1 MKNSSTPS
9 PGRVLTTDEVK
20 RLARQL
26 VPRYSQRPAGA
37 AVRRKLQALES
48 DCRFTPRSR
57 QLFEELLGR
66 VGVASTQG
74 ISLPISDQP
83 FWFRAGHPLANYQS
97 APTLPSFVDVLIIGA
112 GLTGASAAYH
122 LGPAV
127 RDRSLRVAVIDRGDP
142 ATEASGRNGGN
153 FELLPENSVGL
164 YGGLARERLQ
174 FLLHVY
180 PSIPIE
186 VLRAESER
194 QASLVLGMALR
205 NRDRLQ
211 EIIDNESIDCDFSPR
226 GWICL
231 AHTES
236 EEQGMC
242 EEVMLAAQHGQ
253 RIELWSRRK
262 IFEEFDIRTDF
273 LGRFI
278 PGDGTYHPFKYVC
291 GVISAALKSGVEL
304 YTRVR
309 VKGIRS
315 MSPDRHYLTTDR
327 GRIVA
332 RRVIVATNAF
342 TRELLP
348 EMRSISPRQSQI
360 MLTEHA
366 LDRARGRIITS
377 EQGPAFFNQPRA
389 GAHNGRAPLLFG
401 GGNDRPMKN
410 PASRRRSPGIHHL
423 LLRLRDRYY
432 PELCG
437 QPPTSEWVGPMAFTP
452 DGLPAVGF
460 VRPGIILA
468 AGFNG
473 YGGSYTTAAGQ
484 ASAEM
489 ALTDEPPN
497 WTPQD
502 VFSPQRFLSK
512 NPLFLSSKDN
522 LWRIAQALCKRLMVV
537 NEQISFECIYGAA
550 SVPRKRPESSTITL
564 DRMTSQ
570 PGSTIK
576 PAALRGFPLFAD
588 FSDRELRQLLRL
600 MRRWD
605 LPQGSVV
612 VSEGGPGG
620 SCFIIVSGGVDV
632 TVLVR
637 GCQQLLA
644 ELPAG
649 SIFGQVSLISGE
661 ARTATCSMS
670 QGGVILE
677 LERKPCETLLS
688 AGSHTALKFLA
699 ALNQDLIS
707 ALRGADQ
714 RLLQLSAGGIRKR
727 NSVLIE

>member
-1 MKNSSTPS
+1 MKNSASSRP
-9 PGRVLTTDEVK
+9 RHVLTTSAVEQ
-20 RLARQL
+20 LAKQL
-26 VPRYSQRPAGA
+26 VPRYSQKPAGA
-37 AVRRKLQALES
+37 AVRRKLQALERNW
-48 DCRFTPRSR
+48 RFTPKSKR
-57 QLFEELLGR
+57 LFEELLGR
-66 VGVASTQG
+66 IGVASTQG

-97 APTLPSFVDVLIIGA
+97 APTLPPSVDVLIIGA

-122 LGPAV
+122 LGAAV
-127 RDRSLRVAVIDRGDP
+127 RDRGLHVALIDRGDP

-164 YGGLARERLQ
+164 YGGLARERLK

-180 PSIPIE
+180 PSVPTE

-194 QASLVLGMALR
+194 QASLVLGIALR
-205 NRDRLQ
+205 NRDRLRQ
-211 EIIDNESIDCDFSPR
+211 IIDDESIDCDFSPR
-226 GWICL
+226 GWLYL
-231 AHTES
+231 AHTDS

-253 RIELWSRRK
+253 RLELWSRRK
-262 IFEEFDIRTDF
+262 IFEEFNIRTGF
-273 LGRFI
+273 VGRFI
-278 PGDGTYHPFKYVC
+278 PDDGTYHPFKYAC

-309 VKGIRS
+309 VKRIRS
-315 MSPDRHYLTTDR
+315 TSLDRHYLTTDR
-327 GRIVA
+327 GHIVA

-366 LDRARGRIITS
+366 MDRARGRTITT
-377 EQGPAFFNQPRA
+377 EEGPAFFNQPRT
-389 GAHNGRAPLLFG
+389 GASNGRAPLLFG
-401 GGNDRPMKN
+401 GGDDRPMKN
-410 PASRRRSPGIHHL
+410 PASRRRSLGIHNL
-423 LLRLRDRYY
+423 LLRLRNQYY

-452 DGLPAVGF
+452 DGLPAIGF
-460 VRPGIILA
+460 VRPGVILA

-489 ALTDEPPN
+489 ALTDESPD

-502 VFSPQRFLSK
+502 VFSPRRFLNK

-522 LWRIAQALCKRLMVV
+522 LWRIAQALCRRLIVV
-537 NEQISFECIYGAA
+537 NEQISFECTYGAT
-550 SVPRKRPESSTITL
+550 SLPDETPEISTLTL
-564 DRMTSQ
+564 ERMISQ

-576 PAALRGFPLFAD
+576 PDALRDFPLFAD
-588 FSDRELRQLLRL
+588 FSDRELLQLLRL

-605 LPQGSVV
+605 LPRGTVV
-612 VSEGGPGG
+612 VSEGGSGG
-620 SCFIIVSGGVDV
+620 SCFIIVSGSVDV
-632 TVLVR
+632 TVRAR
-637 GCQQLLA
+637 GRQQLLA
-644 ELPAG
+644 QLSAG
-649 SIFGQVSLISGE
+649 SIFGQVSLISGV
-661 ARTATCSMS
+661 ARSATCSVLND
-670 QGGVILE
+670 GVILE
-677 LERKPCETLLS
+677 LKRKPCETLLS
-688 AGSHTALKFLA
+688 AGSNTALKFLA
-699 ALNQDLIS
+699 ALNQDLIN

-714 RLLQLSAGGIRKR
+714 RLLQLSATGRAAC
-727 NSVLIE
+727 VV

>member
-1 MKNSSTPS
+1 
-9 PGRVLTTDEVK
+9 LTIREVEQ
-20 RLARQL
+20 LAKQL
-26 VPRYSQRPAGA
+26 VPRYSQQPAGA
-37 AVRRKLQALES
+37 AIRRKLQSLERN
-48 DCRFTPRSR
+48 CRFTPKSR
-57 QLFEELLGR
+57 RLFEELLGR
-66 VGVASTQG
+66 IGVASTQG
-74 ISLPISDQP
+74 VSLPISDQP

-97 APTLPSFVDVLIIGA
+97 APSLPPSVDVLIIGA

-122 LGPAV
+122 LGASV
-127 RDRSLRVAVIDRGDP
+127 RDRGLHIALIDRGDP

-164 YGGLARERLQ
+164 YGGLARERLK

-180 PSIPIE
+180 PSVPME

-194 QASLVLGMALR
+194 QASLVLGIALR

-211 EIIDNESIDCDFSPR
+211 QIIDDESIDCDFSPR
-226 GWICL
+226 GWIYL
-231 AHTES
+231 AHTDS

-262 IFEEFDIRTDF
+262 IFEEFNIRTDF
-273 LGRFI
+273 VGRFI
-278 PGDGTYHPFKYVC
+278 PDDGTYHPFKYVC
-291 GVISAALKSGVEL
+291 GVISAALKRGVEL
-304 YTRVR
+304 FTRVR
-309 VKGIRS
+309 VKRIRS
-315 MSPDRHYLTTDR
+315 TSLDRHYLTTDR
-327 GRIVA
+327 GHIVA

-366 LDRARGRIITS
+366 TDRARGRTITT
-377 EQGPAFFNQPRA
+377 EQGPAFFNQPRT
-389 GAHNGRAPLLFG
+389 GASNGRAPLLFG

-410 PASRRRSPGIHHL
+410 PASRRRSIGIHNL
-423 LLRLRDRYY
+423 LLRLRDQYY

-452 DGLPAVGF
+452 DGLPAIGF
-460 VRPGIILA
+460 VRPGVILA

-473 YGGSYTTAAGQ
+473 YGGSYTTAAGE

-489 ALTDEPPN
+489 ALTDESPD

-502 VFSPQRFLSK
+502 VFSPRRFLSN

-522 LWRIAQALCKRLMVV
+522 LWRIAQALCKRLITV
-537 NEQISFECIYGAA
+537 NEQISFECTYGAT
-550 SVPRKRPESSTITL
+550 SLPSETPEVSTLTL
-564 DRMTSQ
+564 ERMISQ

-576 PAALRGFPLFAD
+576 PDALRDFSLFAD

-605 LPQGSVV
+605 LPRGTVV
-612 VSEGGPGG
+612 VSEGGSGG
-620 SCFIIVSGGVDV
+620 SCFIIVSGSVDV
-632 TVLVR
+632 TVRAR
-637 GCQQLLA
+637 GRQQLLA
-644 ELPAG
+644 QLPCG

-661 ARTATCSMS
+661 ARSATCSMLS
-670 QGGVILE
+670 DGVILE
-677 LERKPCETLLS
+677 LKRKPCETLLS
-688 AGSHTALKFLA
+688 AGSDTALKFLA
-699 ALNQDLIS
+699 ALNQDLIN

-714 RLLQLSAGGIRKR
+714 RLLQLSATGRAAC
-727 NSVLIE
+727 VV

>member
-1 MKNSSTPS
+1 MKKSASPH
-9 PGRVLTTDEVK
+9 PGRVLTSDAVK
-20 RLARQL
+20 RLAMQL
-26 VPRYSQRPAGA
+26 VPKYSQHPAGA
-37 AVRRKLQALES
+37 AVRRKLQALEHNL
-48 DCRFTPRSR
+48 RFTSRSR
-57 QLFEELLGR
+57 QLFQELLGR
-66 VGVASTQG
+66 IGVASTQE

-97 APTLPSFVDVLIIGA
+97 APTLPETVDVLIIGA

-127 RDRSLRVAVIDRGDP
+127 YDRSLHVAIIDRADP
-142 ATEASGRNGGN
+142 STEASGRNGGT
-153 FELLPENSVGL
+153 FELIPENSVGL
-164 YGGLARERLQ
+164 YTGLARERLR
-174 FLLHVY
+174 FLLRVY
-180 PSIPIE
+180 PSLPVE

-194 QASLVLGMALR
+194 QASVVLGMALR

-211 EIIDNESIDCDFSPR
+211 QIIHDESIDCDFCPR
-226 GWICL
+226 GWIYL

-236 EEQGMC
+236 EEQGLC
-242 EEVMLAAQHGQ
+242 EEVMLGAQHGQ
-253 RIELWSRRK
+253 RIELWPRQK
-262 IFEEFDIRTDF
+262 IFEEFNLRTDF
-273 LGRFI
+273 VGRFV

-309 VKGIRS
+309 VKRIRS
-315 MSPDRHYLTTDR
+315 VSPDRHYVTTDR

-366 LDRARGRIITS
+366 LDRARGRTITT

-389 GAHNGRAPLLFG
+389 EARNGRAPLLFG

-410 PASRRRSPGIHHL
+410 PASRRRSLAIHNL

-460 VRPGIILA
+460 VRPGVILA

-489 ALTDEPPN
+489 ALADECPN

-502 VFSPQRFLSK
+502 VFSPHRFLSK
-512 NPLFLSSKDN
+512 QPLFLSSRDN
-522 LWRIAQALCKRLMVV
+522 LWRIAQALCKRLVVV
-537 NEQISFECIYGAA
+537 NEQISFECTYGAS
-550 SVPRKRPESSTITL
+550 SVAGETPGMSAMTL
-564 DRMTSQ
+564 EGMISQ
-570 PGSTIK
+570 PGSTIR
-576 PAALRGFPLFAD
+576 PQALRDFPRFAE
-588 FSDRELRQLLRL
+588 FSDRELRELLRL
-600 MRRWD
+600 TRRWN
-605 LPQGSVV
+605 LPQRTVV

-620 SCFIIVSGGVDV
+620 SCFIIASGSVDV
-632 TVLVR
+632 TVRVR
-637 GCQQLLA
+637 GRQQLLA
-644 ELPAG
+644 QLPAG
-649 SIFGQVSLISGE
+649 SIFGQVSLISGQ
-661 ARTATCSMS
+661 ARTATCSMRND
-670 QGGVILE
+670 GVILE
-677 LERKPCETLLS
+677 LERKPCETFLS
-688 AGSHTALKFLA
+688 AGSPTALKFLA

-714 RLLQLSAGGIRKR
+714 RLLQLCGWGQIPTY
-727 NSVLIE
+727 NMI

>member
-1 MKNSSTPS
+1 MKNSASSRP
-9 PGRVLTTDEVK
+9 RHVLTTYAVEQ
-20 RLARQL
+20 LAKQL
-26 VPRYSQRPAGA
+26 VPRYSQKPAGA
-37 AVRRKLQALES
+37 AVRRKLQALERNW
-48 DCRFTPRSR
+48 RFTPKSKR
-57 QLFEELLGR
+57 LFEELLGR
-66 VGVASTQG
+66 IGVASTQG

-97 APTLPSFVDVLIIGA
+97 APTLPPSVDVLIIGA

-122 LGPAV
+122 LGAAV
-127 RDRSLRVAVIDRGDP
+127 RDRGLHVALIDRGDP

-164 YGGLARERLQ
+164 YGGLARERLK

-180 PSIPIE
+180 PSVPTE

-194 QASLVLGMALR
+194 QASLVLGIALR
-205 NRDRLQ
+205 NRDRLRQ
-211 EIIDNESIDCDFSPR
+211 IIDDESIDCDFSPR
-226 GWICL
+226 GWLYL
-231 AHTES
+231 AHTDS

-253 RIELWSRRK
+253 RLELWSRRK
-262 IFEEFDIRTDF
+262 IFEEFNIRTGF
-273 LGRFI
+273 VGRFI
-278 PGDGTYHPFKYVC
+278 PDDGTYHPFKYAC

-309 VKGIRS
+309 VKRIRS
-315 MSPDRHYLTTDR
+315 TSLDRHYLTTDR
-327 GRIVA
+327 GHIVA

-366 LDRARGRIITS
+366 MDRARGRTITT
-377 EQGPAFFNQPRA
+377 EEGPAFFNQPRT
-389 GAHNGRAPLLFG
+389 GASNGRAPLLFG
-401 GGNDRPMKN
+401 GGDDRPMKN
-410 PASRRRSPGIHHL
+410 PASRRSLGIHNL
-423 LLRLRDRYY
+423 LLRLRNQYY

-452 DGLPAVGF
+452 DGLPAIGF
-460 VRPGIILA
+460 VRPGVILA

-489 ALTDEPPN
+489 ALTDESPD

-502 VFSPQRFLSK
+502 VFSPRRFLNK

-522 LWRIAQALCKRLMVV
+522 LWRIAQALCRRLIVV
-537 NEQISFECIYGAA
+537 NEQISFECTYGAT
-550 SVPRKRPESSTITL
+550 SLPDETPEISTLTL
-564 DRMTSQ
+564 ERMISQ

-576 PAALRGFPLFAD
+576 PDALRDFPLFAD
-588 FSDRELRQLLRL
+588 FSDRELLQLLRL

-605 LPQGSVV
+605 LPRGTVV
-612 VSEGGPGG
+612 VSEGGSGG
-620 SCFIIVSGGVDV
+620 SCFIIVSGCVDV
-632 TVLVR
+632 TVRAR
-637 GCQQLLA
+637 GRQQLLA
-644 ELPAG
+644 QLSAG
-649 SIFGQVSLISGE
+649 SIFGQVSLISGV
-661 ARTATCSMS
+661 ARSATCSVLND
-670 QGGVILE
+670 GVILE
-677 LERKPCETLLS
+677 LKRKPCETLLS
-688 AGSHTALKFLA
+688 AGSNTALKFLA
-699 ALNQDLIS
+699 ALNQDLIN

-714 RLLQLSAGGIRKR
+714 RLLQLSATGRAAC
-727 NSVLIE
+727 VV

>member
-1 MKNSSTPS
+1 MKKPASS
-9 PGRVLTTDEVK
+9 PGRVLTTEAVE

-26 VPRYSQRPAGA
+26 VPKYSQQPAGA
-37 AVRRKLQALES
+37 AVRRKLQALERNR
-48 DCRFTPRSR
+48 RFTPRSR

-97 APTLPSFVDVLIIGA
+97 APTLPPSVDVLIIGA

-127 RDRSLRVAVIDRGDP
+127 RDRSLQVAVIDRGDP
-142 ATEASGRNGGN
+142 ATEASGRNGGS
-153 FELLPENSVGL
+153 FELLPQNSVGL
-164 YGGLARERLQ
+164 YQGLARERLQ
-174 FLLHVY
+174 YLLHVY
-180 PSIPIE
+180 RSVPIE

-211 EIIDNESIDCDFSPR
+211 QIIDDESIDCDFSPR
-226 GWICL
+226 GWMYL
-231 AHTES
+231 AHTDS
-236 EEQGMC
+236 EEQAMC

-273 LGRFI
+273 VGRFI

-304 YTRVR
+304 FTRVR
-309 VKGIRS
+309 VKRIRS
-315 MSPDRHYLTTDR
+315 MSPDRHYVTTDR

-366 LDRARGRIITS
+366 LDRARGRIITT

-389 GAHNGRAPLLFG
+389 GARNGRAPLLFG

-410 PASRRRSPGIHHL
+410 PASRRRSPGIHNL

-452 DGLPAVGF
+452 DALPAVGF
-460 VRPGIILA
+460 VRPGVILA

-489 ALTDEPPN
+489 ALTDESPD

-502 VFSPQRFLSK
+502 VFSPRRFLSK
-512 NPLFLSSKDN
+512 QPLFLSAKDN
-522 LWRIAQALCKRLMVV
+522 LWRIAQALCKRLIAV
-537 NEQISFECIYGAA
+537 NEQISFECTYGAN
-550 SVPRKRPESSTITL
+550 SVPGERTPEISTITL
-564 DRMTSQ
+564 ELMTSQ

-576 PAALRGFPLFAD
+576 PDALRDFPLFAD

-605 LPQGSVV
+605 LLQGTVV

-620 SCFIIVSGGVDV
+620 SCFIIVSGSVDV
-632 TVLVR
+632 TVHVR
-637 GCQQLLA
+637 SHQQLLA
-644 ELPAG
+644 QLPAG
-649 SIFGQVSLISGE
+649 SIFGHVSLISGE
-661 ARTATCSMS
+661 ARTATCSMPND
-670 QGGVILE
+670 GIILE
-677 LERKPCETLLS
+677 LERGPCETFLS
-688 AGSHTALKFLA
+688 AGSQTALKFLA
-699 ALNQDLIS
+699 ALNQGLIS

-714 RLLQLSAGGIRKR
+714 RLLQLSATGRAAC
-727 NSVLIE
+727 VV

>member
-1 MKNSSTPS
+1 MKNSASSRP
-9 PGRVLTTDEVK
+9 RHVLTTYAVEQ
-20 RLARQL
+20 LAKQL
-26 VPRYSQRPAGA
+26 VPRYSQKPAGA
-37 AVRRKLQALES
+37 AVRRKLQALERNW
-48 DCRFTPRSR
+48 RFTPKSKR
-57 QLFEELLGR
+57 LFEELLGR
-66 VGVASTQG
+66 IGVASTQG

-97 APTLPSFVDVLIIGA
+97 APTLPPSVDVLIIGA

-122 LGPAV
+122 LGAAV
-127 RDRSLRVAVIDRGDP
+127 RDRGLHVALIDRGDP

-164 YGGLARERLQ
+164 YGGLARERLK

-180 PSIPIE
+180 PSVPTE

-194 QASLVLGMALR
+194 QASLVLGIALR
-205 NRDRLQ
+205 NRDRLRQ
-211 EIIDNESIDCDFSPR
+211 IIDDESIDCDFSPR
-226 GWICL
+226 GWLYL
-231 AHTES
+231 AHTDS

-253 RIELWSRRK
+253 RLELWSRRK
-262 IFEEFDIRTDF
+262 IFEEFNIRTGF
-273 LGRFI
+273 VGRFI
-278 PGDGTYHPFKYVC
+278 PDDGTYHPFKYAC

-309 VKGIRS
+309 VKRIRS
-315 MSPDRHYLTTDR
+315 TSLDRHYLTTDR
-327 GRIVA
+327 GHIVA
-332 RRVIVATNAF
+332 RRVIIATNAF

-366 LDRARGRIITS
+366 MDRARGRTITT
-377 EQGPAFFNQPRA
+377 EEGPAFFNQPRT
-389 GAHNGRAPLLFG
+389 GASNGRAPLLFG
-401 GGNDRPMKN
+401 GGDDRPMKN
-410 PASRRRSPGIHHL
+410 PASRRRSLGIHNL
-423 LLRLRDRYY
+423 LLRLRNQYY

-452 DGLPAVGF
+452 DGLPAIGF
-460 VRPGIILA
+460 VRPGVILA

-489 ALTDEPPN
+489 ALTDESPD

-502 VFSPQRFLSK
+502 VFSPRRFLNK

-522 LWRIAQALCKRLMVV
+522 LWRIAQALCRRLIVV
-537 NEQISFECIYGAA
+537 NEQISFECTYGAT
-550 SVPRKRPESSTITL
+550 SLPDETPEISTLTL
-564 DRMTSQ
+564 ERMISQ

-576 PAALRGFPLFAD
+576 PDALRDFPLFAD
-588 FSDRELRQLLRL
+588 FSDRELLQLLRL

-605 LPQGSVV
+605 LPRGTVV
-612 VSEGGPGG
+612 VSEGGSGG
-620 SCFIIVSGGVDV
+620 SCFIIVSGCVDV
-632 TVLVR
+632 TVRAR
-637 GCQQLLA
+637 GRQQLLA
-644 ELPAG
+644 QLSAG
-649 SIFGQVSLISGE
+649 SIFGQVSLISGV
-661 ARTATCSMS
+661 ARSATCSVLND
-670 QGGVILE
+670 GVILE
-677 LERKPCETLLS
+677 LKRKPCETLLS
-688 AGSHTALKFLA
+688 AGSNTALKFLA
-699 ALNQDLIS
+699 ALNQDLIN

-714 RLLQLSAGGIRKR
+714 RLLQLSATGRAAC
-727 NSVLIE
+727 VV

>member
-1 MKNSSTPS
+1 MKNSASSRP
-9 PGRVLTTDEVK
+9 RHVLTTYAVEQ
-20 RLARQL
+20 LAKQL
-26 VPRYSQRPAGA
+26 VPRYSQKPAGA
-37 AVRRKLQALES
+37 AVRRKLQALERNW
-48 DCRFTPRSR
+48 RFTPKSKR
-57 QLFEELLGR
+57 LFEELLGR
-66 VGVASTQG
+66 IGVASTQG

-97 APTLPSFVDVLIIGA
+97 APTLPPSVDVLIIGA

-122 LGPAV
+122 LGAAV
-127 RDRSLRVAVIDRGDP
+127 RDRGLHVALIDRGDP

-164 YGGLARERLQ
+164 YGGLARERLK

-180 PSIPIE
+180 PSVPTE

-194 QASLVLGMALR
+194 QASLVLGIALR
-205 NRDRLQ
+205 NRDRLRQ
-211 EIIDNESIDCDFSPR
+211 IIDDESIDCDFSPR
-226 GWICL
+226 GWLYL
-231 AHTES
+231 AHTDS

-253 RIELWSRRK
+253 RLELWSRRK
-262 IFEEFDIRTDF
+262 IFEEFNIRTGF
-273 LGRFI
+273 VGRFI
-278 PGDGTYHPFKYVC
+278 PDDGTYHPFKYAC

-309 VKGIRS
+309 VKRIRS
-315 MSPDRHYLTTDR
+315 TSLDRHYLTTDR
-327 GRIVA
+327 GHIVA

-366 LDRARGRIITS
+366 MDRARGRTITT
-377 EQGPAFFNQPRA
+377 EEGPAFFNQPRT
-389 GAHNGRAPLLFG
+389 GASNGRAPLLFG
-401 GGNDRPMKN
+401 GGDDRPMKN
-410 PASRRRSPGIHHL
+410 PASRRRSLGIHNL
-423 LLRLRDRYY
+423 LLRLRNQYY

-452 DGLPAVGF
+452 DGLPAIGF
-460 VRPGIILA
+460 VRPGVILA

-489 ALTDEPPN
+489 ALTDESPD

-502 VFSPQRFLSK
+502 VFSPRRFLNK

-522 LWRIAQALCKRLMVV
+522 LWRIAQALCRRLIVV
-537 NEQISFECIYGAA
+537 NEQISFECTYGAT
-550 SVPRKRPESSTITL
+550 SLPDETPEISTLTL
-564 DRMTSQ
+564 ERMISQ

-576 PAALRGFPLFAD
+576 PDALRDFPLFAD
-588 FSDRELRQLLRL
+588 FSDRELLQLLRL

-605 LPQGSVV
+605 LPRGTVV
-612 VSEGGPGG
+612 VSEGGSGG
-620 SCFIIVSGGVDV
+620 SCFIIVSGCVDV
-632 TVLVR
+632 TVRAR
-637 GCQQLLA
+637 GRQQLLA
-644 ELPAG
+644 QLSAG
-649 SIFGQVSLISGE
+649 SIFGQVSLISGV
-661 ARTATCSMS
+661 ARSATCSVLND
-670 QGGVILE
+670 GVILE
-677 LERKPCETLLS
+677 LKRKPCETLLS
-688 AGSHTALKFLA
+688 AGSNTALKFLA
-699 ALNQDLIS
+699 ALNQDLIN

-714 RLLQLSAGGIRKR
+714 RLLQLSATGRAAC
-727 NSVLIE
+727 VV

>member
-1 MKNSSTPS
+1 MKNSAPS
-9 PGRVLTTDEVK
+9 RPRHVLTIREVEQ
-20 RLARQL
+20 LAKQL
-26 VPRYSQRPAGA
+26 VPRYSQQPAGA
-37 AVRRKLQALES
+37 AVRRKLQGLERN
-48 DCRFTPRSR
+48 CRFTPKSR
-57 QLFEELLGR
+57 RLFEELLGR
-66 VGVASTQG
+66 IGVASTQG
-74 ISLPISDQP
+74 VSLPISDQP

-97 APTLPSFVDVLIIGA
+97 APSLPPSVDVLIIGA

-122 LGPAV
+122 LGASV
-127 RDRSLRVAVIDRGDP
+127 RDRGLHIALIDRGDP

-164 YGGLARERLQ
+164 YGGLARERLK

-180 PSIPIE
+180 PSVPME

-194 QASLVLGMALR
+194 QASLVLGIALR

-211 EIIDNESIDCDFSPR
+211 QIIDDESIDCDFSPR
-226 GWICL
+226 GWIYL
-231 AHTES
+231 AHTDS

-262 IFEEFDIRTDF
+262 IFEEFNIRTDF
-273 LGRFI
+273 VGRFI
-278 PGDGTYHPFKYVC
+278 PDDGTYHPFKYVC
-291 GVISAALKSGVEL
+291 GVISAALKRGVEL

-309 VKGIRS
+309 VQRIRS
-315 MSPDRHYLTTDR
+315 TSLDRHYLTTDR
-327 GRIVA
+327 GHIVA

-366 LDRARGRIITS
+366 TDRARGRTITT
-377 EQGPAFFNQPRA
+377 EQGPAFFNQPRT
-389 GAHNGRAPLLFG
+389 GASNGRAPLLFG

-410 PASRRRSPGIHHL
+410 PASRRRSIGIHNL
-423 LLRLRDRYY
+423 LLRLRDQYY

-452 DGLPAVGF
+452 DGLPAIGF
-460 VRPGIILA
+460 VRPGVILA

-489 ALTDEPPN
+489 ALTDESPD

-502 VFSPQRFLSK
+502 VFSPRRFLSK

-522 LWRIAQALCKRLMVV
+522 LWRIAQALCKRLITV
-537 NEQISFECIYGAA
+537 NEQISFECTYGAT
-550 SVPRKRPESSTITL
+550 SLPSETPEVSTLTL
-564 DRMTSQ
+564 ERMISQ

-576 PAALRGFPLFAD
+576 PDALRDFPLFAD

-605 LPQGSVV
+605 LPRGTVV
-612 VSEGGPGG
+612 VSEGGSGG
-620 SCFIIVSGGVDV
+620 SCFIIVSGSVDV
-632 TVLVR
+632 TVRAR
-637 GCQQLLA
+637 GRQQLLA
-644 ELPAG
+644 QLPGG

-661 ARTATCSMS
+661 TRTATCSMLND
-670 QGGVILE
+670 GVILE
-677 LERKPCETLLS
+677 LKRKPCETLLS
-688 AGSHTALKFLA
+688 AGSDTALKFLA
-699 ALNQDLIS
+699 ALNQDLIN

-714 RLLQLSAGGIRKR
+714 RLLQLSATGRAAC
-727 NSVLIE
+727 VV

>member
-1 MKNSSTPS
+1 MKKSASPH
-9 PGRVLTTDEVK
+9 PGRVLTSDAVK
-20 RLARQL
+20 RLAMQL
-26 VPRYSQRPAGA
+26 VPKYSQHPAGA
-37 AVRRKLQALES
+37 AVRRKLQALEHNL
-48 DCRFTPRSR
+48 RFTSRSR
-57 QLFEELLGR
+57 QLFQELLGR
-66 VGVASTQG
+66 IGVASTQE

-97 APTLPSFVDVLIIGA
+97 APTLPETVDVLIIGA

-127 RDRSLRVAVIDRGDP
+127 YDRSLHVAIIDRADP
-142 ATEASGRNGGN
+142 ATEASGRNGGT
-153 FELLPENSVGL
+153 FELIPENSVGL
-164 YGGLARERLQ
+164 YTGLARERLR
-174 FLLHVY
+174 FLLRVY
-180 PSIPIE
+180 PSLPVE

-194 QASLVLGMALR
+194 QASVVLGMALR

-211 EIIDNESIDCDFSPR
+211 QIIHDESIDCDFCPR
-226 GWICL
+226 GWIYL
-231 AHTES
+231 AHSES
-236 EEQGMC
+236 EEQGLC
-242 EEVMLAAQHGQ
+242 EEVMLGAQHGQ
-253 RIELWSRRK
+253 RIELWPRRK
-262 IFEEFDIRTDF
+262 IFEEFNLRTDF
-273 LGRFI
+273 VGRFV

-309 VKGIRS
+309 VKRIRS
-315 MSPDRHYLTTDR
+315 VSPDRHYVTTDR

-366 LDRARGRIITS
+366 LDRARGRTITT

-389 GAHNGRAPLLFG
+389 EARNGRAPLLFG

-410 PASRRRSPGIHHL
+410 PASRRRSLAIHNL

-460 VRPGIILA
+460 VRPGVILA

-489 ALTDEPPN
+489 ALADECPN

-502 VFSPQRFLSK
+502 VFSPHRFLSK
-512 NPLFLSSKDN
+512 QPLFLSSRDN
-522 LWRIAQALCKRLMVV
+522 LWRIAQALCKRLVVV
-537 NEQISFECIYGAA
+537 NEQISFECTYGAS
-550 SVPRKRPESSTITL
+550 SVAGETPGMSAMTL
-564 DRMTSQ
+564 EGMISQ
-570 PGSTIK
+570 PGSTIR
-576 PAALRGFPLFAD
+576 PQALRDFPRFAE
-588 FSDRELRQLLRL
+588 FSDRELRELLRL
-600 MRRWD
+600 TRRWN
-605 LPQGSVV
+605 LPQRTVV

-620 SCFIIVSGGVDV
+620 SCFIIASGSVDV
-632 TVLVR
+632 TVRVR
-637 GCQQLLA
+637 GRQHLLA
-644 ELPAG
+644 QLPAG
-649 SIFGQVSLISGE
+649 SIFGQVSLISGQ
-661 ARTATCSMS
+661 ARTATCSMRND
-670 QGGVILE
+670 GVILE
-677 LERKPCETLLS
+677 LERKPCETFLS
-688 AGSHTALKFLA
+688 AGSPTALKFLA

-714 RLLQLSAGGIRKR
+714 RLLQLCGWGQIPTY
-727 NSVLIE
+727 NMI

>member
-1 MKNSSTPS
+1 
-9 PGRVLTTDEVK
+9 LTTDAVE

-26 VPRYSQRPAGA
+26 VPRYRQRPAGA
-37 AVRRKLQALES
+37 AVRRKLQALERN
-48 DCRFTPRSR
+48 CQFTPRSR

-66 VGVASTQG
+66 VGVPSNTGNFSAHQRPTFLVARRAS
-74 ISLPISDQP
+74 
-83 FWFRAGHPLANYQS
+83 AGELSICADTTP
-97 APTLPSFVDVLIIGA
+97 FVDVLIIGA

-127 RDRSLRVAVIDRGDP
+127 RNRSLHVALIDRGDP
-142 ATEASGRNGGN
+142 ATEASGRNGGS
-153 FELLPENSVGL
+153 FGLLPENSVGV

-174 FLLHVY
+174 FLRHVY
-180 PSIPIE
+180 PSMPIE

-211 EIIDNESIDCDFSPR
+211 QIIDEESIDCDFSPR
-226 GWICL
+226 GWIYL
-231 AHTES
+231 AHTDS

-242 EEVMLAAQHGQ
+242 EEVMLAARHGQ

-273 LGRFI
+273 VGRFI

-309 VKGIRS
+309 VKRIRS
-315 MSPDRHYLTTDR
+315 VSPDRHYLTTDR

-348 EMRSISPRQSQI
+348 EMHSISPRQSQI

-366 LDRARGRIITS
+366 LDRARRRSITT

-389 GAHNGRAPLLFG
+389 GVRHGRAPLLFG

-410 PASRRRSPGIHHL
+410 PSSRRRSLGIHKL
-423 LLRLRDRYY
+423 LLRLRDQYY
-432 PELCG
+432 PELRG

-452 DGLPAVGF
+452 DALPALGF
-460 VRPGIILA
+460 LRPGIILA

-473 YGGSYTTAAGQ
+473 YGGSYSTAAGQ

-489 ALTDEPPN
+489 ALTDESPD

-502 VFSPQRFLSK
+502 VFSPRRFLSK
-512 NPLFLSSKDN
+512 SPLFLSSKDN
-522 LWRIAQALCKRLMVV
+522 LWRIAQALCRRLIAV
-537 NEQISFECIYGAA
+537 NEQISLECTDGT
-550 SVPRKRPESSTITL
+550 STVPAGTPETSTITPN
-564 DRMTSQ
+564 RITSQ

-576 PAALRGFPLFAD
+576 PDALREFPLFAN
-588 FSDRELRQLLRL
+588 FSDHELRKLLRL
-600 MRRWD
+600 ARRWD
-605 LPQGSVV
+605 LPRGTVV

-620 SCFIIVSGGVDV
+620 SCFINVSGNVDV
-632 TVLVR
+632 TVRVR
-637 GCQQLLA
+637 GRQQLLA
-644 ELPAG
+644 QLPGG
-649 SIFGQVSLISGE
+649 SIFGQVSLITGQ
-661 ARTATCSMS
+661 ARTATCSMPND
-670 QGGVILE
+670 GIILE
-677 LERKPCETLLS
+677 LERKSCETLLS
-688 AGSHTALKFLA
+688 TGSPTALKFLA
-699 ALNQDLIS
+699 ALNQDLIT

-714 RLLQLSAGGIRKR
+714 RLLQLSVNGWL
-727 NSVLIE
+727 NSDRQRRSP

>member
-1 MKNSSTPS
+1 MKNSASSRPR
-9 PGRVLTTDEVK
+9 RVLTSDAVE
-20 RLARQL
+20 RLAGQL

-37 AVRRKLQALES
+37 AVRRKLQALERN
-48 DCRFTPRSR
+48 CRFTRRSR

-97 APTLPSFVDVLIIGA
+97 APTLPSSVDVLIIGA

-127 RDRSLRVAVIDRGDP
+127 RDRSLHVALIDRGDP

-180 PSIPIE
+180 PSVPIE

-205 NRDRLQ
+205 NRNRLQ
-211 EIIDNESIDCDFSPR
+211 QIIDDESIDCDFSPR
-226 GWICL
+226 GWIYL

-262 IFEEFDIRTDF
+262 IFEEFNIRTDF
-273 LGRFI
+273 VGRFI

-291 GVISAALKSGVEL
+291 GVINAALKHGVEL

-309 VKGIRS
+309 VIRIRS

-360 MLTEHA
+360 MVTEHA
-366 LDRARGRIITS
+366 LDRARGRIITT
-377 EQGPAFFNQPRA
+377 EHGPAFFNQPRA
-389 GAHNGRAPLLFG
+389 GARNGRAPLLFG

-410 PASRRRSPGIHHL
+410 PASRRRSLGVHYL

-437 QPPTSEWVGPMAFTP
+437 QPPTSEWIGPMAFTP

-460 VRPGIILA
+460 VRPGVILA

-502 VFSPQRFLSK
+502 VFSPRRFLSK
-512 NPLFLSSKDN
+512 EPLFLSSKDN
-522 LWRIAQALCKRLMVV
+522 LWRIAQALCKRLIVV
-537 NEQISFECIYGAA
+537 NEQISFECTYGATSLPGEA
-550 SVPRKRPESSTITL
+550 AEVPTVTL
-564 DRMTSQ
+564 ERMTSQ

-576 PAALRGFPLFAD
+576 AAALRDFPLFAD
-588 FSDRELRQLLRL
+588 FSDGELRQLLRL

-605 LPQGSVV
+605 LPRGTLVV
-612 VSEGGPGG
+612 NEGGPGG
-620 SCFIIVSGGVDV
+620 SCFIIVSGSVDV
-632 TVLVR
+632 TVRVR
-637 GCQQLLA
+637 GRQQLLA
-644 ELPAG
+644 QLPAG

-661 ARTATCSMS
+661 ARTATCSMPDD
-670 QGGVILE
+670 GIILE

-688 AGSHTALKFLA
+688 AGSLTALKFLA

-714 RLLQLSAGGIRKR
+714 RLLQLSAAGRAGCA
-727 NSVLIE
+727 V

>member
-1 MKNSSTPS
+1 MKNSAPS
-9 PGRVLTTDEVK
+9 RPRHVLTIREVEQ
-20 RLARQL
+20 LAKQL
-26 VPRYSQRPAGA
+26 VPRYSQQPAGA
-37 AVRRKLQALES
+37 AIRRKLQSLERN
-48 DCRFTPRSR
+48 CRFTPKSR
-57 QLFEELLGR
+57 RLFEELLGR
-66 VGVASTQG
+66 IGVASTQG
-74 ISLPISDQP
+74 VSLPISDQP

-97 APTLPSFVDVLIIGA
+97 APSLPPSVDVLIIGA

-122 LGPAV
+122 LGASV
-127 RDRSLRVAVIDRGDP
+127 RDRGLHIALIDRGDP

-164 YGGLARERLQ
+164 YGGLARERLK

-180 PSIPIE
+180 PSVPME

-194 QASLVLGMALR
+194 QASLVLGIALR

-211 EIIDNESIDCDFSPR
+211 QIIDDESIDCDFSPR
-226 GWICL
+226 GWIYL
-231 AHTES
+231 AHTDS

-262 IFEEFDIRTDF
+262 IFEEFNIRTDF
-273 LGRFI
+273 VGRFI
-278 PGDGTYHPFKYVC
+278 PDDGTYHPFKYVC
-291 GVISAALKSGVEL
+291 GVISAALKRGVEL
-304 YTRVR
+304 FTRVR
-309 VKGIRS
+309 VKRIRS
-315 MSPDRHYLTTDR
+315 TSLDRHYLTTDR
-327 GRIVA
+327 GHIVA

-366 LDRARGRIITS
+366 TDRARGRTITT
-377 EQGPAFFNQPRA
+377 EQGPAFFNQPRT
-389 GAHNGRAPLLFG
+389 GASNGRAPLLFG

-410 PASRRRSPGIHHL
+410 PASRRRSIGIHNL
-423 LLRLRDRYY
+423 LLRLRDQYY

-452 DGLPAVGF
+452 DGLPAIGF
-460 VRPGIILA
+460 VRPGVILA

-473 YGGSYTTAAGQ
+473 YGGSYTTAAGE

-489 ALTDEPPN
+489 ALTDESPD

-502 VFSPQRFLSK
+502 VFSPRRFLSN

-522 LWRIAQALCKRLMVV
+522 LWRIAQALCKRLITV
-537 NEQISFECIYGAA
+537 NEQISFECTYGAT
-550 SVPRKRPESSTITL
+550 SLPSETPEVSTLTL
-564 DRMTSQ
+564 ERMISQ

-576 PAALRGFPLFAD
+576 PDALRDFSLFAD

-605 LPQGSVV
+605 LPRGTVV
-612 VSEGGPGG
+612 VSEGGSGG
-620 SCFIIVSGGVDV
+620 SCFIIVSGSVDV
-632 TVLVR
+632 TVRAR
-637 GCQQLLA
+637 GRQQLLA
-644 ELPAG
+644 QLPCG

-661 ARTATCSMS
+661 ARSATCSMLS
-670 QGGVILE
+670 DGVILE
-677 LERKPCETLLS
+677 LKRKPCETLLS
-688 AGSHTALKFLA
+688 AGSDTALKFLA
-699 ALNQDLIS
+699 ALNQDLIN

-714 RLLQLSAGGIRKR
+714 RLLQLSATGRAAC
-727 NSVLIE
+727 VV

>member
-1 MKNSSTPS
+1 
-9 PGRVLTTDEVK
+9 
-20 RLARQL
+20 
-26 VPRYSQRPAGA
+26 
-37 AVRRKLQALES
+37 
-48 DCRFTPRSR
+48 
-57 QLFEELLGR
+57 
-66 VGVASTQG
+66 
-74 ISLPISDQP
+74 
-83 FWFRAGHPLANYQS
+83 
-97 APTLPSFVDVLIIGA
+97 VDVLIIGA

-127 RDRSLRVAVIDRGDP
+127 RDRSLHVAVIDCGDP
-142 ATEASGRNGGN
+142 ATEASGRNGGT
-153 FELLPENSVGL
+153 FQLLPENSVGL

-174 FLLHVY
+174 FLLRVY
-180 PSIPIE
+180 PSVPIE
-186 VLRAESER
+186 ILRAESER

-211 EIIDNESIDCDFSPR
+211 QIIDDESIDCDFSPR
-226 GWICL
+226 GWIYL
-231 AHTES
+231 AHTDS

-273 LGRFI
+273 VGRFI

-291 GVISAALKSGVEL
+291 GLISAALKSGVEL

-309 VKGIRS
+309 VERIRS

-366 LDRARGRIITS
+366 LDRARGRTLTT
-377 EQGPAFFNQPRA
+377 EQGPAFFSQPRA
-389 GAHNGRAPLLFG
+389 GARNGRAPLLFG
-401 GGNDRPMKN
+401 GGKDRPMKN
-410 PASRRRSPGIHHL
+410 PASRRRSLGIHNL
-423 LLRLRDRYY
+423 LLQLRDQYY

-460 VRPGIILA
+460 VRPGLILA

-473 YGGSYTTAAGQ
+473 YGGSYTTAGGQ
-484 ASAEM
+484 AGAEM
-489 ALTDEPPN
+489 AITDESPD
-497 WTPQD
+497 WRPQD
-502 VFSPQRFLSK
+502 VFSPRRFLSK
-512 NPLFLSSKDN
+512 HPLFLSSKDN
-522 LWRIAQALCKRLMVV
+522 LWRIAQALCKRLIVV
-537 NEQISFECIYGAA
+537 NEQISFECTYGAT
-550 SVPRKRPESSTITL
+550 SVPGETPGISTMTL
-564 DRMTSQ
+564 ERMTSQ
-570 PGSTIK
+570 AGSTIK
-576 PAALRGFPLFAD
+576 PDALRDFPLFAD
-588 FSDRELRQLLRL
+588 FSGRELRQLLRL

-605 LPQGSVV
+605 LPRGTVV

-620 SCFIIVSGGVDV
+620 SCFIIVSGSVDV
-632 TVLVR
+632 TVRVCGR
-637 GCQQLLA
+637 QQLLA
-644 ELPAG
+644 QLPAG

-661 ARTATCSMS
+661 PRT
-670 QGGVILE
+670 
-677 LERKPCETLLS
+677 
-688 AGSHTALKFLA
+688 
-699 ALNQDLIS
+699 DLFD
-707 ALRGADQ
+707 A
-714 RLLQLSAGGIRKR
+714 
-727 NSVLIE
+727 

>member
-1 MKNSSTPS
+1 MKKSGSSRR
-9 PGRVLTTDEVK
+9 GRILTTDAVE
-20 RLARQL
+20 RLATQL
-26 VPRYSQRPAGA
+26 VPRYSQSPAGS
-37 AVRRKLQALES
+37 AVRRKLQAFERNF
-48 DCRFTPRSR
+48 RFTRRSR
-57 QLFEELLGR
+57 QVFEELLGR
-66 VGVASTQG
+66 LGIASTLE
-74 ISLPISDQP
+74 ISLPLSDQP

-97 APTLPSFVDVLIIGA
+97 AQTLPESVDVLIIGA

-127 RDRSLRVAVIDRGDP
+127 RDRNLHVAIIDRADP

-153 FELLPENSVGL
+153 FELIPENSVGL
-164 YGGLARERLQ
+164 YTGLARERLR
-174 FLLHVY
+174 FLLRVY
-180 PSIPIE
+180 PFVPVE

-194 QASLVLGMALR
+194 QASVVLGMALL

-211 EIIDNESIDCDFSPR
+211 QIIRDESIDCDFSPR
-226 GWICL
+226 GWLYL

-236 EEQGMC
+236 EEQGIC
-242 EEVMLAAQHGQ
+242 EEVMLGAQHGQ
-253 RIELWSRRK
+253 RIELWPRQK
-262 IFEEFDIRTDF
+262 IFQEFNIRTDF
-273 LGRFI
+273 VGRFV

-291 GVISAALKSGVEL
+291 GVISAALKGGVEL

-309 VKGIRS
+309 VKRIRS
-315 MSPDRHYLTTDR
+315 MSPDRHYVTTDR
-327 GRIVA
+327 GRVVA

-348 EMRSISPRQSQI
+348 EMRSISPRQSQV

-366 LDRARGRIITS
+366 LDRARGRTITT

-389 GAHNGRAPLLFG
+389 EARHGRAPLLFG

-410 PASRRRSPGIHHL
+410 PASRRRSLAVHHL

-432 PELCG
+432 PELSG

-460 VRPGIILA
+460 VRPGVILA

-489 ALTDEPPN
+489 ALTDECPK

-502 VFSPQRFLSK
+502 VFSPHRFLSK
-512 NPLFLSSKDN
+512 QPLFLSSKDN
-522 LWRIAQALCKRLMVV
+522 LWRIAQALCKRLVVV
-537 NEQISFECIYGAA
+537 NEQISFECTYGAT
-550 SVPRKRPESSTITL
+550 SVRGETPEISTMTL
-564 DRMTSQ
+564 EGMISQ

-576 PAALRGFPLFAD
+576 PDALRNFLRFGV

-605 LPQGSVV
+605 LPQGTVV

-620 SCFIIVSGGVDV
+620 SCFIIVSGSVDV
-632 TVLVR
+632 TVR
-637 GCQQLLA
+637 GRNRQQLLA
-644 ELPAG
+644 QLPAG

-661 ARTATCSMS
+661 PRTATCSMRND
-670 QGGVILE
+670 GVILE
-677 LERKPCETLLS
+677 LERKPCETFLS
-688 AGSHTALKFLA
+688 AGSPTALKFLD

-714 RLLQLSAGGIRKR
+714 RLLQLCGWGQIPTYE
-727 NSVLIE
+727 IT

>member
-1 MKNSSTPS
+1 VARRASAGELSICADTTP
-9 PGRVLTTDEVK
+9 
-20 RLARQL
+20 
-26 VPRYSQRPAGA
+26 
-37 AVRRKLQALES
+37 
-48 DCRFTPRSR
+48 
-57 QLFEELLGR
+57 
-66 VGVASTQG
+66 
-74 ISLPISDQP
+74 
-83 FWFRAGHPLANYQS
+83 
-97 APTLPSFVDVLIIGA
+97 FVDVLIIGA

-127 RDRSLRVAVIDRGDP
+127 RNRSLHVALIDRGDP
-142 ATEASGRNGGN
+142 ATEASGRNGGS
-153 FELLPENSVGL
+153 FGLLPENSVGV

-174 FLLHVY
+174 FLRHVY
-180 PSIPIE
+180 PSMPIE

-211 EIIDNESIDCDFSPR
+211 QIIDEESIDCDFSPR
-226 GWICL
+226 GWIYL
-231 AHTES
+231 AHTDS

-242 EEVMLAAQHGQ
+242 EEVMLAARHGQ

-273 LGRFI
+273 VGRFI

-309 VKGIRS
+309 VKRIRS
-315 MSPDRHYLTTDR
+315 VSPDRHYLTTDR

-348 EMRSISPRQSQI
+348 EMHSISPRQSQI

-366 LDRARGRIITS
+366 LDRARRRSITT

-389 GAHNGRAPLLFG
+389 GVRHGRAPLLFG

-410 PASRRRSPGIHHL
+410 PSSRRRSLGIHKL
-423 LLRLRDRYY
+423 LLRLRDQYY
-432 PELCG
+432 PELRG

-452 DGLPAVGF
+452 DALPALGF
-460 VRPGIILA
+460 LRPGIILA

-473 YGGSYTTAAGQ
+473 YGGSYSTAAGQ

-489 ALTDEPPN
+489 ALTDESPD

-502 VFSPQRFLSK
+502 VFSPRRFLSK
-512 NPLFLSSKDN
+512 SPLFLSSKDN
-522 LWRIAQALCKRLMVV
+522 LWRIAQALCRRLIAV
-537 NEQISFECIYGAA
+537 NEQISLECTDGT
-550 SVPRKRPESSTITL
+550 STVPAGTPETSTITPN
-564 DRMTSQ
+564 RITSQ

-576 PAALRGFPLFAD
+576 PDALREFPLFAN
-588 FSDRELRQLLRL
+588 FSDHELRKLLRL
-600 MRRWD
+600 ARRWD
-605 LPQGSVV
+605 LPRGTVV

-620 SCFIIVSGGVDV
+620 SCFINVSGNVDV
-632 TVLVR
+632 TVRVR
-637 GCQQLLA
+637 GRQQLLA
-644 ELPAG
+644 QLPGG
-649 SIFGQVSLISGE
+649 SIFGQVSLITGQ
-661 ARTATCSMS
+661 ARTATCSMPND
-670 QGGVILE
+670 GIILE
-677 LERKPCETLLS
+677 LERKSCETLLS
-688 AGSHTALKFLA
+688 TGSPTALKFLA
-699 ALNQDLIS
+699 ALNQDLIT

-714 RLLQLSAGGIRKR
+714 RLLQLSVNGWL
-727 NSVLIE
+727 NSDRQRRSP

>member
-1 MKNSSTPS
+1 MKNSASSRP
-9 PGRVLTTDEVK
+9 RHVLTTSAVEQ
-20 RLARQL
+20 LAKQL
-26 VPRYSQRPAGA
+26 VPRYSQKPAGA
-37 AVRRKLQALES
+37 AVRRKLQALERNW
-48 DCRFTPRSR
+48 RFTPKSKR
-57 QLFEELLGR
+57 LIEELLGR
-66 VGVASTQG
+66 IGVASTQG

-97 APTLPSFVDVLIIGA
+97 APTLPPSVDVLIIGA

-122 LGPAV
+122 LGAAV
-127 RDRSLRVAVIDRGDP
+127 RDRGLHVALIDRGDP

-164 YGGLARERLQ
+164 YGGLARERLK

-180 PSIPIE
+180 PSVPTE

-194 QASLVLGMALR
+194 QASLVLGIALR
-205 NRDRLQ
+205 NRDRLRQ
-211 EIIDNESIDCDFSPR
+211 IIDDESIDCDFSPR
-226 GWICL
+226 GWLYL
-231 AHTES
+231 AHTDS

-253 RIELWSRRK
+253 RLELWSRRK
-262 IFEEFDIRTDF
+262 IFEEFNIRTGF
-273 LGRFI
+273 VGRFI
-278 PGDGTYHPFKYVC
+278 PDDGTYHPFKYAC

-309 VKGIRS
+309 VKRIRS
-315 MSPDRHYLTTDR
+315 TSLDRHYLTTDR
-327 GRIVA
+327 GHIVA

-366 LDRARGRIITS
+366 MDRARGRTITT
-377 EQGPAFFNQPRA
+377 EEGPAFFNQPRT
-389 GAHNGRAPLLFG
+389 GASNGRAPLLFG
-401 GGNDRPMKN
+401 GGDDRPMKN
-410 PASRRRSPGIHHL
+410 PASRRRSLGIHNL
-423 LLRLRDRYY
+423 LLRLRNQYY

-452 DGLPAVGF
+452 DGLPAIGF
-460 VRPGIILA
+460 VRPGVILA

-489 ALTDEPPN
+489 ALTDESPD

-502 VFSPQRFLSK
+502 VFSPRRFLNK

-522 LWRIAQALCKRLMVV
+522 LWRIAQALCRRLIVV
-537 NEQISFECIYGAA
+537 NEQISFECTYGAT
-550 SVPRKRPESSTITL
+550 SLPDETPEISTLTL
-564 DRMTSQ
+564 ERMISQ

-576 PAALRGFPLFAD
+576 PDALRDFPLFAD
-588 FSDRELRQLLRL
+588 FSDRELLQLLRL

-605 LPQGSVV
+605 LPRGTVV
-612 VSEGGPGG
+612 VSEGGSGG
-620 SCFIIVSGGVDV
+620 SCFIIVSGSVDV
-632 TVLVR
+632 TVRAR
-637 GCQQLLA
+637 GRQQLLA
-644 ELPAG
+644 QLSAG
-649 SIFGQVSLISGE
+649 SIFGQVSLISGV
-661 ARTATCSMS
+661 ARSATCSVLND
-670 QGGVILE
+670 GVILE
-677 LERKPCETLLS
+677 LKRKPCETLLS
-688 AGSHTALKFLA
+688 AGSNTALKFLA
-699 ALNQDLIS
+699 ALNQDLIN

-714 RLLQLSAGGIRKR
+714 RLLQLSATGRAAC
-727 NSVLIE
+727 VV

>member
-1 MKNSSTPS
+1 MKKSASPH
-9 PGRVLTTDEVK
+9 PGRVLTSDAVK
-20 RLARQL
+20 RLAMQL
-26 VPRYSQRPAGA
+26 VPKYSQHPAGA
-37 AVRRKLQALES
+37 TVRRKLQALEHNL
-48 DCRFTPRSR
+48 RFTSRSR
-57 QLFEELLGR
+57 QLFQELLGR
-66 VGVASTQG
+66 IGVASTQE

-97 APTLPSFVDVLIIGA
+97 APTLPETVDVLIIGA

-127 RDRSLRVAVIDRGDP
+127 YDRSLHVAIIDRADP
-142 ATEASGRNGGN
+142 STEASGRNGGT
-153 FELLPENSVGL
+153 FELIPENSVGL
-164 YGGLARERLQ
+164 YTGLARERLR
-174 FLLHVY
+174 FLLRVY
-180 PSIPIE
+180 PSLPVE

-194 QASLVLGMALR
+194 QASVVLGMALR

-211 EIIDNESIDCDFSPR
+211 QIIHDESIDCDFCPR
-226 GWICL
+226 GWIYL
-231 AHTES
+231 AHSES
-236 EEQGMC
+236 EEQGLC
-242 EEVMLAAQHGQ
+242 EEVMLGAQHGQ
-253 RIELWSRRK
+253 RIELWPRQK
-262 IFEEFDIRTDF
+262 IFEEFNLRTDF
-273 LGRFI
+273 VGRFV

-309 VKGIRS
+309 VKRIRS
-315 MSPDRHYLTTDR
+315 VSPDRHYVTTDR

-366 LDRARGRIITS
+366 LDRARGRTITT

-389 GAHNGRAPLLFG
+389 EARNGRAPLLFG

-410 PASRRRSPGIHHL
+410 PASRRRSLAIHNL
-423 LLRLRDRYY
+423 LLRLRDRHY

-460 VRPGIILA
+460 VRPGVILA

-489 ALTDEPPN
+489 ALADECPN

-502 VFSPQRFLSK
+502 VFSPHRFLSK
-512 NPLFLSSKDN
+512 QPLFLSSRDN
-522 LWRIAQALCKRLMVV
+522 LWRIAQALCKRLVVV
-537 NEQISFECIYGAA
+537 NEQISFECTYGAS
-550 SVPRKRPESSTITL
+550 SVAGETPGMSAMTL
-564 DRMTSQ
+564 EGMISQ
-570 PGSTIK
+570 PGSTIR
-576 PAALRGFPLFAD
+576 PQALRDFPRFAE
-588 FSDRELRQLLRL
+588 FSDRELRELLRL
-600 MRRWD
+600 TRRWN
-605 LPQGSVV
+605 LPQRTVV

-620 SCFIIVSGGVDV
+620 SCFIIASGSVDV
-632 TVLVR
+632 TVRVR
-637 GCQQLLA
+637 GRQQLLA
-644 ELPAG
+644 QLPAG
-649 SIFGQVSLISGE
+649 SIFGQVSLISGQ
-661 ARTATCSMS
+661 ARTATCSMRND
-670 QGGVILE
+670 GVILE
-677 LERKPCETLLS
+677 LERKPCETFLS
-688 AGSHTALKFLA
+688 AGSPTALKFLA

-714 RLLQLSAGGIRKR
+714 RLLQLCGWGQIPTY
-727 NSVLIE
+727 NMI

>member
-1 MKNSSTPS
+1 MKHSAPS
-9 PGRVLTTDEVK
+9 CYGRILTTDAVE

-26 VPRYSQRPAGA
+26 VPRYSQHPAGA
-37 AVRRKLQALES
+37 GVRGKLQALERN
-48 DCRFTPRSR
+48 CRFNPRSR

-66 VGVASTQG
+66 LGVPSTRE
-74 ISLPISDQP
+74 ISLPLSDQP

-97 APTLPSFVDVLIIGA
+97 APTLPKSVDVVIIGA
-112 GLTGASAAYH
+112 GMTGASAAYH

-127 RDRSLRVAVIDRGDP
+127 RDRRLRVALLDRGDP

-153 FELLPENSVGL
+153 FQLLPENSVGL

-174 FLLHVY
+174 FLRHVHH
-180 PSIPIE
+180 SVPIE

-211 EIIDNESIDCDFSPR
+211 QVIDDESIDCDFCPR
-226 GWICL
+226 GWIYL
-231 AHTES
+231 AHTDS

-242 EEVMLAAQHGQ
+242 EEVMLAAQHGE

-262 IFEEFDIRTDF
+262 ISEEFDIRTDF
-273 LGRFI
+273 VGRFI
-278 PGDGTYHPFKYVC
+278 PGDGTYHPFKYAC

-309 VKGIRS
+309 VKQIRS

-348 EMRSISPRQSQI
+348 EMGSISPRQSQI

-366 LDRARGRIITS
+366 LDRARGRTITT
-377 EQGPAFFNQPRA
+377 EQGPVFFNQPRA
-389 GAHNGRAPLLFG
+389 GAHHGRAPLLFG
-401 GGNDRPMKN
+401 GGKDRPMKN
-410 PASRRRSPGIHHL
+410 PASRRRSLRIHNL
-423 LLRLRDRYY
+423 LLLERDRYY

-452 DGLPAVGF
+452 DGLPALGF
-460 VRPGIILA
+460 VRSGVILA

-489 ALTDEPPN
+489 ALTDKSPD

-502 VFSPQRFLSK
+502 VFSPRRFLTRH
-512 NPLFLSSKDN
+512 PLFLSSKDN
-522 LWRIAQALCKRLMVV
+522 LWRIAQALCKRLIVV
-537 NEQISFECIYGAA
+537 NEQISFECTYGVT
-550 SVPRKRPESSTITL
+550 SIQRETPEISTMTL
-564 DRMTSQ
+564 ERMTPQ
-570 PGSTIK
+570 AGLTIK
-576 PAALRGFPLFAD
+576 PDALRDFPLFAD

-605 LPQGSVV
+605 LPRGTVV

-620 SCFIIVSGGVDV
+620 SCFIIVSGSVNV
-632 TVLVR
+632 TVRVR
-637 GCQQLLA
+637 GRQEFLA
-644 ELPAG
+644 QLPAG

-661 ARTATCSMS
+661 VRTATCSTPN
-670 QGGVILE
+670 GGTILE
-677 LERKPCETLLS
+677 LERNPCETFLS
-688 AGSHTALKFLA
+688 VGSHTALKFLA

-714 RLLQLSAGGIRKR
+714 RLLQLKATGRAACA
-727 NSVLIE
+727 V